1 VCDANSEA
9 GFWEERKK
17 REQKMGRDV
26 IERLQ
31 LGLFGEEGETK
42 MELRPGAPQ
51 DLYLAGFPRRCRT
64 PKTQLRSTAFMAGI
78 ERRPVARHSARASK
92 SS

>member
-1 VCDANSEA
+1 MMQTAKLDF
-9 GFWEERKK
+9 GKRERKGS
-17 REQKMGRDV
+17 QKMGRDV

-31 LGLFGEEGETK
+31 LELFGEEGETK
-42 MELRPGAPQ
+42 MELRPGVPQ

-64 PKTQLRSTAFMAGI
+64 PKTQLRSTAFMADI